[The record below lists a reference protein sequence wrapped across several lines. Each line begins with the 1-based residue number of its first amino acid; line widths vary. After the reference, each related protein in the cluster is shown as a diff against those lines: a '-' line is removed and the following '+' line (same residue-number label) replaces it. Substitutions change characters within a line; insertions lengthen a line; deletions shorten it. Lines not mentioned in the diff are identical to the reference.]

1 LKIFY
6 VFWTMFFLV
15 GITQNYKGYSLVD
28 WMVLLIV
35 FFFPLIFKKLKEKN
49 MIFKGITSFFSL
61 GMAFVVWDMKESFF
75 TSIEGSIIG
84 LVLIFFP
91 MIIFYISSSVK
102 NKRKNKVPSLKKKVK
117 KQESSIPLKKENK
130 NLTSSDKIITDE
142 EVKEHIKRDYQ
153 KRLQQVNRV
162 LNKNT
167 DIYPPNTEKYILSSE
182 EKIFLDKFLNQIL
195 ENKIDLRIRTERR
208 SNGEIF
214 VEYRG
219 CQVGRINLQDGNHSM
234 QILCGMYGNKVIGGN
249 LNNFIEEIPAWIRYI
264 KYLKRNWNK

>member
-1 LKIFY
+1 MKIFY
-6 VFWTMFFLV
+6 IFWAMFFLV
-15 GITQNYKGYSLVD
+15 GITQNYKGYSLGD

-49 MIFKGITSFFSL
+49 
-61 GMAFVVWDMKESFF
+61 
-75 TSIEGSIIG
+75 
-84 LVLIFFP
+84 
-91 MIIFYISSSVK
+91 VK
-102 NKRKNKVPSLKKKVK
+102 NKRKNKVP
-117 KQESSIPLKKENK
+117 PLKKVQKQEFSTPLEKGNK
-130 NLTSSDKIITDE
+130 NLINSDKITTDE
-142 EVKEHIKRDYQ
+142 EVRERIKRDYQ
-153 KRLQQVNRV
+153 ERLQQVNRA

-167 DIYPPNTEKYILSSE
+167 DIYPPNTEKYTLSSE
-182 EKIFLDKFLNQIL
+182 EKIFLDKFLNQAL

-234 QILCGMYGNKVIGGN
+234 QILRGMYGNKVIGGN
-249 LNNFIEEIPAWIRYI
+249 LNDFIEEIPAWIRYI